1 MLRRGEQVRM
11 KLEIFSIVTRE
22 DACGGPGKQKCRSE
36 TKHLGRH
43 YKGED
48 RFNERALQIPG

>member
-1 MLRRGEQVRM
+1 M